1 MKRPVD
7 VEILGQRIV
16 LRSDDEEAYVRKVA
30 DYVDVKMKEV
40 LKGNQPVTKINV
52 AMLAALNI
60 ADEYHRLKDQYEEV
74 LHRLDRWS
82 ERLSITLTKEG

>member
-30 DYVDVKMKEV
+30 DYVGRETV
-40 LKGNQPVTKINV
+40 LP
-52 AMLAALNI
+52 
-60 ADEYHRLKDQYEEV
+60 
-74 LHRLDRWS
+74 
-82 ERLSITLTKEG
+82 